1 MVVVFALG
9 VFLDPVPV
17 SEVSEAYR
25 AADEAVVDHVFS
37 ERDHSHFLEHA
48 LVEALLEEVDAKL
61 SQSPNRGLVPGY
73 VLLDVE

>member
-1 MVVVFALG
+1 MVVVFALR

-17 SEVSEAYR
+17 PKLSEAYR
-25 AADEAVVDHVFS
+25 AADEAIVDHMFS
-37 ERDHSHFLEHA
+37 ECNHSHFLKHA

-61 SQSPNRGLVPGY
+61 SQSTNRGLVPGY